1 LNTVNEKLVIHSGKS
16 IPMAGGKGAPKSCL
30 TRAELRTIHLMPT
43 ADPVCYTKNADGSLK
58 FYFSPDNVTVTP
70 AEIWYSD
77 KRSDHESLYELPD
90 GSLIPLMDRYDAETL
105 GLFTADHL
113 HDLHL
118 TIVES
123 PCAFYVIN
131 EDNYEDSEYEDEYD
145 EYDDDSEDTDT
156 EYHGTQEGRENS
168 HLFPYNDGDKIFLYD
183 IRTCKRNPL
192 KCTRCGIGERFKNK
206 LCRSCYEKDML
217 IRRKAGDAYRASVKG
232 IDRGKAIFFDL
243 ELTGVYPYD
252 EIISVSITDGF
263 GNEIMDT
270 LVRPEKR
277 KQWNTTVK
285 IHGITPA
292 MVQTAPYLREIAPK
306 IKAILLNAQIIVAY
320 GISTDYAHIK
330 KIFTDKEQ
338 KILEKKLRCC
348 SKEYVRY
355 ISEYE
360 PDINRS
366 ALVAAMEYFKIE
378 WTGSAHTSMADT
390 HACRFVWERL
400 FPSCYTQSG
409 DEDPVKTE
417 IISLIEKMP
426 KTRSLTFDQ
435 GYSLANKRAHCERRP
450 AEPRTKLAAQSSA
463 IGSGDDDDDFG
474 GISAGTNTILFDRAD
489 DTDRMRT
496 EEERMLSE
504 AGGRN
509 RADGESADGSKVEQK
524 KRGGFFASF
533 FKSKKE

>member
-1 LNTVNEKLVIHSGKS
+1 LSTENEKLVIHSGKA

-43 ADPVCYTKNADGSLK
+43 ADPICYTKNPDGSIK

-70 AEIWYSD
+70 AEVWYSD
-77 KRSDHESLYELPD
+77 VRENHETLHELPD
-90 GSLIPLMDRYDAETL
+90 GSLIPLMDKDAAETL
-105 GLFTADHL
+105 GLFTAEHL

-118 TIVES
+118 TIVEA
-123 PCAFYVIN
+123 PCAFYVYHG
-131 EDNYEDSEYEDEYD
+131 DDYGDDYEDEYD
-145 EYDDDSEDTDT
+145 DYDDDSEDTDT

-168 HLFPYNDGDKIFLYD
+168 DIFPDSDGDKIFLYD

-192 KCTRCGIGERFKNK
+192 MCVRCGQGERFKNK
-206 LCRSCYEKDML
+206 LCRRCYEKDML
-217 IRRKAGDAYRASVKG
+217 IRRKAGDAYRASVTG

-252 EIISVSITDGF
+252 EIISVSITDGY

-292 MVQTAPYLREIAPK
+292 MVQPAPYLRELVPK
-306 IKAILLNAQIIVAY
+306 IKAILLNAEIIVAY

-330 KIFTDKEQ
+330 KIFTEKEQ

-348 SKEYVRY
+348 AKEYVRY

-360 PDINRS
+360 PDINKS
-366 ALVAAMEYFKIE
+366 ALISAMEYFKIE

-390 HACRFVWERL
+390 HACRFVWDRI
-400 FPSCYTQSG
+400 FPACYTQADGESDG
-409 DEDPVKTE
+409 DTE
-417 IISLIEKMP
+417 IISLLKTMP
-426 KTRSLTFDQ
+426 RTRSISFDEGAAFAKRRQ
-435 GYSLANKRAHCERRP
+435 YSGERRP
-450 AEPRTKLAAQSSA
+450 LEAREKVSAQSDEYY
-463 IGSGDDDDDFG
+463 IDDIDIDNDNTNDTTFTEMSYFSSSSNASEESVSSIKIESY
-474 GISAGTNTILFDRAD
+474 GISK
-489 DTDRMRT
+489 DTQEKD
-496 EEERMLSE
+496 S
-504 AGGRN
+504 
-509 RADGESADGSKVEQK
+509 EQK
-524 KRGGFFASF
+524 KKGGFFASF
-533 FKSKKE
+533 FKSKKN